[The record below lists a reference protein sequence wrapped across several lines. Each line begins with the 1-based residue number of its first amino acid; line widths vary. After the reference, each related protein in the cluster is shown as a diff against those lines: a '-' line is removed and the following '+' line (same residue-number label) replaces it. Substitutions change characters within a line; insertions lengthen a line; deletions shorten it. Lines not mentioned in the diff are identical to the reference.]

1 MTLDTYNI
9 ERDEE
14 PQTTFEEVDD
24 KIREH
29 LSAEDYEIYTD
40 AFMTYKYASRAYRN
54 NLIVALAEIEKL
66 KLTIKALRNE

>member
-9 ERDEE
+9 ERDQE

-29 LSAEDYEIYTD
+29 LSGEDYEIYTD
-40 AFMTYKYASRAYRN
+40 AFMTHKHASIAYRN
-54 NLIVALAEIEKL
+54 NLTVALAEIEKL
-66 KLTIKALRNE
+66 KLTIETLRKL